1 MDITAK
7 RITNFIDRSRWLG
20 EIMSS
25 PYQAGIHWVRI
36 RFSPQLKAI
45 GKYGSYKFRF
55 RGMDVPIVR
64 EIIHEKEYDFLR
76 SKIENIKEPNILD
89 VGAHI
94 GLFSICILNIVP
106 DAHILSVEAGP
117 DTFQMLT
124 NNVECANNDK
134 KAMWKAINRAAWSD
148 SSVIKFND
156 TGMSMSQQV
165 NKDGKIEVTGVSLKE
180 LIKMS
185 GNDKVD
191 LMKVDIE
198 GAEEEFLCATPE
210 VLKNVDRLVIELHNE
225 CCDVKKVK
233 DLLDKTYTNIE
244 YMTDRNSNR
253 PVLYCY
259 R

>member
-36 RFSPQLKAI
+36 RFSPQLKAM
-45 GKYGSYKFRF
+45 GKYGSYTFRF

-64 EIIHEKEYDFLR
+64 EIIHEKEYDFL
-76 SKIENIKEPNILD
+76 KPEIENIKEPNILD

-94 GLFSICILNIVP
+94 GLFSICMLNIVP
-106 DAHILSVEAGP
+106 NAHILSVEAGP

-124 NNVECANNDK
+124 NNVERANSNNK
-134 KAMWKAINRAAWSD
+134 TTWKAIHRAAWSD
-148 SSVIKFND
+148 SSIIKFND

-165 NKDGKIEVTGVSLKE
+165 NKDGKIEVTGVSLEE

-185 GNDKVD
+185 GKDKVD

-198 GAEEEFLCATPE
+198 GAEETFLCSTPKA
-210 VLKNVDRLVIELHNE
+210 LKNVDRLVIELHNE
-225 CCDVKKVK
+225 CCDVEKVK
-233 DLLDKTYTNIE
+233 RLLNKSYTKIE
-244 YMTDRNSNR
+244 YMTDRNSTR
-253 PVLYCY
+253 PVLYCH